1 MSSRRAVQGEQYTVQ
16 DGDNLTL
23 IAKSAYGDGKKWRLI
38 WKANQTRLRSGDPN
52 LIYPGEVITI
62 PGDPLEKSLKQELR
76 GNDLT
81 GKDPNEYTL
90 EIEGIEVPIVTAR
103 LVRTMDTVAD
113 GWSATVSWNTGDP
126 DLQPLLR
133 PYRYPVTRVYLGG
146 KLMVSGYLYT
156 VSPSVDNDS
165 RSIEI
170 SGWSFSADIID
181 STVKPPYEQKKVS
194 LRERA
199 TELVESLGLDVIYD
213 AGEDEQFTRV
223 TANPE
228 DGIAAHLLRL
238 STQRG
243 ILMSSNSEGAV
254 VFYRTDTTQKSVGTI
269 QEGIPP
275 FLGMSATFDGRK
287 RFNVYKAIA
296 QTRKRKKKTA
306 VAKDDVVPKSRFR
319 TFTAN
324 EATAGN
330 IQTAADWKRS
340 KQVADALTIPLS
352 LQGWYAPNGELW
364 QENTIVT
371 VISETNFIPD
381 GFDFLIKS
389 VEYELNDKGNTSVLQ
404 LVPPQVYTG
413 EPIVEP
419 WAED

>member
-1 MSSRRAVQGEQYTVQ
+1 
-16 DGDNLTL
+16 
-23 IAKSAYGDGKKWRLI
+23 
-38 WKANQTRLRSGDPN
+38 
-52 LIYPGEVITI
+52 
-62 PGDPLEKSLKQELR
+62 
-76 GNDLT
+76 
-81 GKDPNEYTL
+81 
-90 EIEGIEVPIVTAR
+90 
-103 LVRTMDTVAD
+103 MDTVAD
-113 GWSATVSWNTGDP
+113 GWAATVSWNTGDP

-287 RFNVYKAIA
+287 RYNVYKAIS
-296 QTRKRKKKTA
+296 QTRKKKKKTA

-419 WAED
+419 WVED